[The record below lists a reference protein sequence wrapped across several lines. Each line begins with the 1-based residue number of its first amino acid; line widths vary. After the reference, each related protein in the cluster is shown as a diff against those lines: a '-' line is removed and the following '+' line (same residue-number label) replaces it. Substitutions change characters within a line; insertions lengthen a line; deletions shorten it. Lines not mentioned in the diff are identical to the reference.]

1 MAKRRAILERWK
13 FPYVQ
18 HGGVTLIARKDAV
31 ECVKRILANSCRFY
45 GYDAFTLFADNKIQ
59 PHLDWSTSWPSG
71 TRPSLEG
78 IISELAEHPA
88 EVTHYE
94 FVFED
99 DI

>member
-18 HGGVTLIARKDAV
+18 HGGVTLIARKDAA
-31 ECVKRILANSCRFY
+31 ECVQRIFSSSCRFY
-45 GYDAFTLFADNKIQ
+45 GYDAFTLYPDNTIQ
-59 PHLDWSTSWPSG
+59 PHLDWSPSWSSG
-71 TRPSLEG
+71 ARPSLQAV
-78 IISELAEHPA
+78 ISELGEHPP